1 LTITITRIAISPL
14 QFRPTHRL
22 AVHPRTIG
30 LAARRQNAESLACEA
45 CAGERSSAPSAAMT
59 MAPRLKSRLR
69 AVQWDPLYWVRV
81 SLLTLGR
88 ALTRLWGRD
97 VMLYTGGVSFFSLL
111 AIFPALAILI
121 SLYSLLSDPA
131 QAAREGEVLARVI
144 PAGARDIVS
153 SELVRLARAPH
164 AAMTT
169 QGAFALLVGLYA
181 AHRGFKAMLAGL
193 SFIHDEDEPMGFVG
207 FNLLALVV
215 LVATF
220 ALLAVV
226 SAAFFGLRVM
236 GSAFDLRP
244 LRGVSW
250 LYSEWTWASV
260 AMTLGMSLIYRWAMS
275 RRPVNWRASLL
286 GGFAAAGLCL
296 FASWATAF
304 YVEQIAHLGATYGSI
319 ATVVVFL
326 IWLSWNV
333 NAIFFGGALA
343 TEVEIAIDAHAGRMA
358 LEDLR
363 GAEPMVSRPRN

>member
-1 LTITITRIAISPL
+1 L
-14 QFRPTHRL
+14 
-22 AVHPRTIG
+22 
-30 LAARRQNAESLACEA
+30 
-45 CAGERSSAPSAAMT
+45 
-59 MAPRLKSRLR
+59 
-69 AVQWDPLYWVRV
+69 DPFFWLRV
-81 SLLTLGR
+81 SLTTLGR

-111 AIFPALAILI
+111 AIFPALAIMI
-121 SLYSLLSDPA
+121 TLYSLLSDPA
-131 QAAREGEVLARVI
+131 QAAHEGEVLAGVI
-144 PAGARDIVS
+144 PAGARGIVQG
-153 SELVRLARAPH
+153 ELVRLAHAPH
-164 AAMTT
+164 VAMSA
-169 QGAFALLVGLYA
+169 QGVFALLIGLYA

-207 FNLLALVV
+207 FNLMALVV

-220 ALLAVV
+220 AMLAVV
-226 SAAFFGLRVM
+226 SAVFFGLRVM
-236 GSAFDLRP
+236 GSAFDLKP

-250 LYSEWTWASV
+250 LYSEWTWASLF
-260 AMTLGMSLIYRWAMS
+260 MTAGMSLIYRWAMS

-286 GGFAAAGLCL
+286 GGLSAAVLCL

-343 TEVEIAIDAHAGRMA
+343 TEVELAIASVAPKPSLA
-358 LEDLR
+358 DLR
-363 GAEPMVSRPRN
+363 GAKPVVPKARPSRPRS